1 MIDFSKVRSGE
12 QTFGDIA
19 ATLSKEDL
27 YTLTDEMID
36 LMRSYI
42 ADAVDADVTFQPI
55 DPDANDPY
63 ASDSSA
69 VNEAWTLGHVI
80 VHATASSEES
90 AALALQLA
98 RGIPVEG
105 RSRYET
111 PWETMKTVDQLVQ
124 RLEESRRMRKAM
136 LDAWPDQPNL
146 ELSYEP
152 WPGAGQMNAVAR
164 FILGLAHD
172 SSHLGQ
178 IQEIMRQARAARGA

>member
-55 DPDANDPY
+55 DPYANDPY